1 MNNSIYL
8 FPKPENEPVL
18 GYAPGSPERTAIRK
32 ALDELYNTVTE
43 IPAIIGGKE
52 VRTKNMG
59 EVVMPTENHHVLA
72 RYHKVG
78 EKEVKAA
85 IAAAMKAQ
93 KEWAN
98 TPWIDRA
105 SVMLKIATL
114 VSGKYRWLINAAT
127 MLGQGKTTMQAEIDS
142 ACELV
147 DFLRYNT
154 YYASQIYSDQP
165 RSDKGTLN
173 YVNYR
178 AMEGF
183 VFAITPF
190 NFTSIASN
198 LCMSPALMGNV
209 CIWKPSTTAL
219 LSNYILMKIY
229 KEAGLPDGVVN
240 FLPGSGALIGKVA
253 FADANLAGVH
263 FTGSTSTF
271 KGFWKAIGQN
281 IDIYKTYPKI
291 VGETGGKDFIMAHKS
306 ADAEQVATAIVR
318 GAFEFQGQKCS
329 AASRAYVPKSMWPK
343 VKDIIGKM
351 LKEIKMGDVRD
362 FSAFVNAVIDE
373 ASFDNCMNY
382 INHAK
387 KSRGAEIVFGGNGD
401 KSKGWF
407 VEPTVILAKKPNY
420 KSMCEE
426 IFGPIITI
434 YVYEDAKYE
443 ETCRLCDTTSPYAL
457 TGAIFANDRT
467 ALRKGAEILKYAA
480 GNIYYNDKPTGA
492 VVGQQPFGGARASGT
507 NDKAG
512 SYLNLVRWIS
522 PQAVKETFDPAR
534 NYSYPFV
541 SNEDNPYKPAVAAK
555 KAAAPKAAAKKAPAP
570 KAVAKKAPA
579 PKAVAKKAPAK
590 VVAKAAPK
598 APAKKAVAKKK

>member
-1 MNNSIYL
+1 MNNSIFV
-8 FPKPENEPVL
+8 FPKPENEPVK
-18 GYAPGSPERTAIRK
+18 GYNPGSAERKEIRK
-32 ALDELYNTVTE
+32 ALDELYNKVTE

-52 VRTKNMG
+52 VKTKDMG
-59 EVVMPTENHHVLA
+59 EIVMPTENHHVLA

-78 EKEVKAA
+78 EKEAKAA

-93 KEWAN
+93 REWAD

-114 VSGKYRWLINAAT
+114 ISGKYRYLINAAT

-147 DFLRYNT
+147 DFLRYNA

-165 RSDKGTLN
+165 CSDKGTLN
-173 YVNYR
+173 YVSYR
-178 AMEGF
+178 PLEGF

-198 LCMSPALMGNV
+198 LCLSPVLMGNV
-209 CIWKPSTTAL
+209 CIWKPSTTAM
-219 LSNYILMKIY
+219 LSNYLLMKIY

-240 FLPGSGALIGKVA
+240 FLPGSGALIGNVA

-263 FTGSTSTF
+263 FTGGTRTF
-271 KGFWKAIGQN
+271 NGFWKAIGQN
-281 IDIYKTYPKI
+281 IDHYRTYPKI
-291 VGETGGKDFIMAHKS
+291 VGETGGKDFIFVHNS
-306 ADAEQVATAIVR
+306 ADPEQVATAIVR

-329 AASRAYVPKSMWPK
+329 AASRAYIPASMWPK
-343 VKDIIGKM
+343 VQRIVGKM

-382 INHAK
+382 LNHAK
-387 KSRGAEIVFGGNGD
+387 KSKDAEIVFGGNGD

-407 VEPTVILAKKPNY
+407 IEPTVILAKKPDY
-420 KSMCEE
+420 KSMVEE
-426 IFGPIITI
+426 IFGPIITV

-443 ETCRLCDTTSPYAL
+443 ETLHLCDQTSPYAL
-457 TGAIFANDRT
+457 TGAIFASDRK
-467 ALRKGAEILKYAA
+467 ALRLGAEVLKYAA

-512 SYLNLVRWIS
+512 SYLNLLRWVS
-522 PQAVKETFDPAR
+522 PQAIKETFDPAHD
-534 NYSYPFV
+534 YKYPFI
-541 SNEDNPYKPAVAAK
+541 SSAE
-555 KAAAPKAAAKKAPAP
+555 
-570 KAVAKKAPA
+570 
-579 PKAVAKKAPAK
+579 
-590 VVAKAAPK
+590 
-598 APAKKAVAKKK
+598 

>member
-1 MNNSIYL
+1 MNNSIYV
-8 FPKPENEPVL
+8 FPKPENEPVK
-18 GYAPGSPERTAIRK
+18 GYAPGSPERKEIRK

-43 IPAIIGGKE
+43 IPVIIGGKE
-52 VRTKNMG
+52 VKTNDMG
-59 EVVMPTENHHVLA
+59 EIVMPTENKHVLA

-85 IAAAMKAQ
+85 IAAAMKAHE
-93 KEWAN
+93 EWAN
-98 TPWIDRA
+98 TPWMDRA

-114 VSGKYRWLINAAT
+114 IAGKYRYLINAAT

-165 RSDKGTLN
+165 CSPEGQLN

-183 VFAITPF
+183 VLAITPF
-190 NFTSIASN
+190 NFTSIAGN
-198 LCMSPALMGNV
+198 LCLSPALMGNV
-209 CIWKPSTTAL
+209 CLWKPSTTSL

-229 KEAGLPDGVVN
+229 KEAGLPDGVIN
-240 FLPGSGALIGKVA
+240 FLPGSGSLIGKVA
-253 FADANLAGVH
+253 FADENLSGVH
-263 FTGSTSTF
+263 FTGSTGTF
-271 KGFWKAIGQN
+271 NNFWKAIGNN
-281 IDIYKTYPKI
+281 IASYRTYPKI
-291 VGETGGKDFIMAHKS
+291 VGETGGKDFIFVHKS
-306 ADAEQVATAIVR
+306 ADVDQVATAIVR

-329 AASRAYVPKSMWPK
+329 AASRAYVPKSMWPAVQK
-343 VKDIIGKM
+343 AVGRM

-387 KSRGAEIVFGGNGD
+387 KSRDAEIVLGGNGD

-407 VEPTVILAKKPNY
+407 VEPTVILAKKPDY

-443 ETCRLCDTTSPYAL
+443 ETLRLCDQTSPYAL
-457 TGAIFANDRT
+457 TGAIFSTDRK
-467 ALRKGAEILKYAA
+467 ALRRGAEILKYAA

-512 SYLNLVRWIS
+512 SYLNLIRWTS
-522 PQAVKETFDPAR
+522 PQAVKETFDPASHF
-534 NYSYPFV
+534 SYPFV
-541 SNEDNPYKPAVAAK
+541 SNEDNPYV
-555 KAAAPKAAAKKAPAP
+555 
-570 KAVAKKAPA
+570 
-579 PKAVAKKAPAK
+579 PAK
-590 VVAKAAPK
+590 AVAKAAPK
-598 APAKKAVAKKK
+598 AKAPVKKAAPKPAAKAPAKKAAPKKAAAKKK

>member
-1 MNNSIYL
+1 MNNTIFT

-18 GYAPGSPERTAIRK
+18 GYKPGSAERKEIRK
-32 ALDELYNTVTE
+32 ALEDLYKKTTT
-43 IPAIIGGKE
+43 ICPIIGGKE
-52 VRTKNMG
+52 VKTAEMG
-59 EVVMPTENHHVLA
+59 EIVMPTDNKHVLA
-72 RYHKVG
+72 KYYKVG

-85 IAAAMKAQ
+85 IAAAMKAHE
-93 KEWAN
+93 EWAN

-114 VSGKYRWLINAAT
+114 ISGKYRYLINAAT

-147 DFLRYNT
+147 DFLRYNA

-165 RSDKGTLN
+165 CSDKGTLN
-173 YVNYR
+173 YVSYR
-178 AMEGF
+178 PLEGF

-198 LCMSPALMGNV
+198 LCLSPVLMGNV
-209 CIWKPSTTAL
+209 CIWKPSTTAM
-219 LSNYILMKIY
+219 LSNYLLMKIY

-240 FLPGSGALIGKVA
+240 FLPGSGSLIGKVA
-253 FADANLAGVH
+253 FADADLAGVH
-263 FTGSTSTF
+263 FTGSTGTF
-271 KGFWKAIGQN
+271 NSFWKSIGDN
-281 IDIYKTYPKI
+281 IANYKTYPKI
-291 VGETGGKDFIMAHKS
+291 VGETGGKDFIFVHKS

-329 AASRAYVPKSMWPK
+329 AASRAYVPKSLWPK
-343 VKDIIGKM
+343 VQKTVGKM
-351 LKEIKMGDVRD
+351 LDEIKVGDVRD

-373 ASFDNCMNY
+373 ASFDNCMRY
-382 INHAK
+382 IEHAK
-387 KSRGAEIVFGGNGD
+387 KSKDAEIVFGGTGD

-407 VEPTVILAKKPNY
+407 IQPTVILAKDPKY

-443 ETCRLCDTTSPYAL
+443 ETLRLCNETSPYAL
-457 TGAIFANDRT
+457 TGAIFATDRK
-467 ALRKGAEILKYAA
+467 ALSKGAELLKYAA

-512 SYLNLVRWIS
+512 SYLNLIRWTS
-522 PQAVKETFDPAR
+522 PQAIKETFDPAR
-534 NYSYPFV
+534 DYKYPFI
-541 SNEDNPYKPAVAAK
+541 SDAE
-555 KAAAPKAAAKKAPAP
+555 
-570 KAVAKKAPA
+570 
-579 PKAVAKKAPAK
+579 
-590 VVAKAAPK
+590 
-598 APAKKAVAKKK
+598 

>member
-1 MNNSIYL
+1 MNNSIFV

-18 GYAPGSPERTAIRK
+18 GYKPGSPERKEIRK
-32 ALDELYNTVTE
+32 ALEELYGKVTE
-43 IPAIIGGKE
+43 IPVIIGGKE
-52 VRTKNMG
+52 VKTKDMG
-59 EVVMPTENHHVLA
+59 EVVMPTDNKHVLA

-93 KEWAN
+93 REWAD

-105 SVMLKIATL
+105 SIMLKIATL
-114 VSGKYRWLINAAT
+114 ISGKYRWLINAAT

-147 DFLRYNT
+147 DFLRYNVH
-154 YYASQIYSDQP
+154 YASMIYSDQP
-165 RSDKGTLN
+165 CSDKGTLN
-173 YVNYR
+173 YNVYR
-178 AMEGF
+178 PLEGF
-183 VFAITPF
+183 VLAVTPF

-253 FADANLAGVH
+253 FADENLAGVH
-263 FTGSTSTF
+263 FTGSTATF
-271 KGFWKAIGQN
+271 KGFWKSIGEN
-281 IDIYKTYPKI
+281 IDNYRTYPKI
-291 VGETGGKDFIMAHKS
+291 VGETGGKDFIFVHKS
-306 ADAEQVATAIVR
+306 ADPDQVATAIVR

-329 AASRAYVPKSMWPK
+329 AASRAYVPKSLWPK
-343 VKDIIGKM
+343 VEKNVGKM

-373 ASFDNCMNY
+373 ASFDNCMRY
-382 INHAK
+382 IDHAK
-387 KSRGAEIVFGGNGD
+387 KSKDAEIIFGGHGD

-407 VEPTVILAKKPNY
+407 IEPTVILAQKPDY

-443 ETCRLCDTTSPYAL
+443 ETLRLCDTTSPYAL
-457 TGAIFANDRT
+457 TGAIFASDRK
-467 ALRKGAEILKYAA
+467 ALRQGAEMLKYAA

-512 SYLNLVRWIS
+512 SYLNLIRWTS

-534 NYSYPFV
+534 DYKYPFI
-541 SNEDNPYKPAVAAK
+541 SSAE
-555 KAAAPKAAAKKAPAP
+555 
-570 KAVAKKAPA
+570 
-579 PKAVAKKAPAK
+579 
-590 VVAKAAPK
+590 
-598 APAKKAVAKKK
+598 

>member
-1 MNNSIYL
+1 MNNTIFT

-18 GYAPGSPERTAIRK
+18 GYKPGSAERKEIRK
-32 ALDELYNTVTE
+32 ALEDLYKKTTT
-43 IPAIIGGKE
+43 ICPIIGGKE
-52 VRTKNMG
+52 VKTAEMG
-59 EVVMPTENHHVLA
+59 EIVMPTDNKHVLA
-72 RYHKVG
+72 KYYKVG

-85 IAAAMKAQ
+85 IAAAMKAHE
-93 KEWAN
+93 EWAN
-98 TPWIDRA
+98 TPWIERA

-114 VSGKYRWLINAAT
+114 ISGKYRWLINAAT

-147 DFLRYNT
+147 DFLRYNAF
-154 YYASQIYSDQP
+154 YASQIYSDQP
-165 RSDKGTLN
+165 CSDKGTLN
-173 YVNYR
+173 YVTYR

-198 LCMSPALMGNV
+198 LCLSPVLMGNV

-253 FADANLAGVH
+253 FADENLAGVH
-263 FTGSTSTF
+263 FTGSTATF

-281 IDIYKTYPKI
+281 IDIYKSYPKI
-291 VGETGGKDFIMAHKS
+291 VGETGGKDFIMVHKS
-306 ADAEQVATAIVR
+306 ADSDQVATAIVR

-329 AASRAYVPKSMWPK
+329 AASRAYVPASMWPK
-343 VKDIIGKM
+343 VEKIIGRM
-351 LKEIKMGDVRD
+351 PKEIKMGDVRD

-373 ASFDNCMNY
+373 ASFDNCKRY
-382 INHAK
+382 IDHAK
-387 KSRGAEIVFGGNGD
+387 KSKDAEIVFGGKCD
-401 KSKGWF
+401 KKKGWF
-407 VEPTVILAKKPNY
+407 VEPTVIRALKPDY

-434 YVYEDAKYE
+434 YVYEDKDYE
-443 ETCRLCDTTSPYAL
+443 KTCQLCDTTSPYAL
-457 TGAIFANDRT
+457 TGAIFATDRK
-467 ALRKGAEILKYAA
+467 ALRTGYELLRNAA
-480 GNIYYNDKPTGA
+480 GNIYFNDKPTGA

-512 SYLNLVRWIS
+512 SYLNLLRWVS
-522 PQAVKETFDPAR
+522 PQAIKETFDPAR
-534 NYSYPFV
+534 DYKYPFI
-541 SNEDNPYKPAVAAK
+541 SSAK
-555 KAAAPKAAAKKAPAP
+555 
-570 KAVAKKAPA
+570 
-579 PKAVAKKAPAK
+579 
-590 VVAKAAPK
+590 
-598 APAKKAVAKKK
+598 

>member
-43 IPAIIGGKE
+43 IPIIIGGKE

-93 KEWAN
+93 KEWAD

-114 VSGKYRWLINAAT
+114 ISGKYRWLINAAT

-147 DFLRYNT
+147 DFLRYNAW
-154 YYASQIYSDQP
+154 YASQIYSDQP
-165 RSDKGTLN
+165 CSDKGTLN
-173 YVNYR
+173 YNVYR

-198 LCMSPALMGNV
+198 LCLSPVLMGNV

-253 FADANLAGVH
+253 FADENLAGVH

-387 KSRGAEIVFGGNGD
+387 KSKDAEIVFGGNGD
-401 KSKGWF
+401 KSVGWF

-555 KAAAPKAAAKKAPAP
+555 KAAPKAAAK
-570 KAVAKKAPA
+570 
-579 PKAVAKKAPAK
+579 K
-590 VVAKAAPK
+590 VVAKAAPKAK